1 MFCWLWN
8 PSYSIFVAFNW
19 FSCLFAK
26 FVVPLC
32 IRNLWGTYCIQVHVH
47 LIARDMVFNVY
58 CTNTG
63 TEVSN
68 GPVAAKRIVGS
79 TTSPSIRKKY
89 HKNSHISK
97 GMNTLREKCPNT
109 HFFLV
114 RIFPH
119 SLSVFSLNAGKYG
132 PEKTLYLDSF
142 HVVIIIDF
150 GRFFPLSFLLFQL
163 NEYPKQPSSEKSLQK
178 FCLLAYK

>member
-8 PSYSIFVAFNW
+8 LSNSIFVAFNW

-79 TTSPSIRKKY
+79 PTSPSIRKKY

-114 RIFPH
+114 CIFPH

-132 PEKTLYLDSF
+132 PEKTLYLDTF
-142 HVVIIIDF
+142 HVVIITDF
-150 GRFFPLSFLLFQL
+150 GRFSHFRLSCFNWMNIL
-163 NEYPKQPSSEKSLQK
+163 NNPQVKKGFKS
-178 FCLLAYK
+178 FAY